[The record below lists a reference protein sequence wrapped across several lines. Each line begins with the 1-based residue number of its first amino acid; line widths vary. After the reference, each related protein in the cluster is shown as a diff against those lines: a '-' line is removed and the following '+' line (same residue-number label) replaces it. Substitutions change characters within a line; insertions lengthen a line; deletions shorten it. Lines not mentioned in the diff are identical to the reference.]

1 MIPFPTEQRSCT
13 AEANALDSFPMR
25 HAYREQLDML
35 IYDLLQMADYTEKA
49 MGSATEA
56 LLTADLKLA
65 EKVVDSVEIIE
76 SQRDEASEKAF
87 DILLLQSPL
96 ARELRLV
103 VAAISIIDNLTRMG
117 TLAIHV
123 AKIARRRHPEVAVPE
138 PLRGYIS
145 EMSRLGR
152 TAAKKVRDIISSED
166 PDEALELLTD
176 DDAVDDIHQHLFIL
190 TTQREW
196 PYSVREA
203 VDITLLS
210 RYYERFSDHAVTIGE
225 RMVYLATGMKTEEYS
240 ESVLEKQAEDEIR
253 AKFKEVARRYG
264 STF

>member
-1 MIPFPTEQRSCT
+1 
-13 AEANALDSFPMR
+13 MR

-35 IYDLLQMADYTEKA
+35 IHDLLQMADFTKNA
-49 MGSATEA
+49 MTSATQA

-65 EKVVDSVEIIE
+65 EEVVDSIE
-76 SQRDEASEKAF
+76 VIEKHRDEASEKAF

-123 AKIARRRHPEVAVPE
+123 AKIARRRHPEIAVPE

-145 EMSRLGR
+145 EMSRLGCK
-152 TAAKKVRDIISSED
+152 AASKVHDILTSAD

-176 DDAVDDIHQHLFIL
+176 DDAVDDIHQHLFTL

-196 PYSVREA
+196 PYTVREA
-203 VDITLLS
+203 VDLTLLS

-225 RMVYLATGMKTEEYS
+225 RMVYLATGMNTEEYS
-240 ESVLEKQAEDEIR
+240 ESILEKQAEDEIR
-253 AKFKEVARRYG
+253 AKFKEVARRYD